1 VVSDELHAPLTYER
15 PHVPLARF
23 LPERTLT
30 LLGPGKAY
38 NLAGLPMGAVVGPK
52 PLVEALKR
60 HLPHTFPNV
69 LAMAAW
75 KAALREGGPWLRET
89 LALLKANRERVAAW
103 AKELGLVH
111 FPPEGTYLAWLGT
124 GIPKAAAHLLK
135 EARVALNPGESF
147 GEGYERYVR
156 LNFATYPEVLEEALK
171 RLAEALRKA

>member
-1 VVSDELHAPLTYER
+1 
-15 PHVPLARF
+15 
-23 LPERTLT
+23 
-30 LLGPGKAY
+30 
-38 NLAGLPMGAVVGPK
+38 MGAVVGPK

-103 AKELGLVH
+103 AKERGLVH